1 MKNSQ
6 NAKKSNGLSPS
17 QVKAATLLVSGMS
30 ATNVAKEI
38 GVHPSTISV
47 WKIDPQFESTMNVL
61 LREQRDACK
70 EKLRALGHDALSAI
84 EEIMKNAKTPAK
96 DRLTAALKIVE
107 MLGIEDESKTRI
119 GKLDIDYANF
129 DVLDNTD
136 HEKQLELKDLGA
148 YLENDFEEVEQ

>member
-6 NAKKSNGLSPS
+6 NVKKSKGLSPS

-30 ATNVAKEI
+30 ATDVAKEI
-38 GVHPSTISV
+38 GIHPSTISV
-47 WKIDPQFESTMNVL
+47 WKTDPQFESTMNVL

-84 EEIMKNAKTPAK
+84 EEIMKNGKTPAK
-96 DRLTAALKIVE
+96 ERLTAALKIVE
-107 MLGIEDESKTRI
+107 MLGIENHSKTRI

-136 HEKQLELKDLGA
+136 HEKLLELKDLEA
-148 YLENDFEEVEQ
+148 YLGNDFEEVEQ

>member
-6 NAKKSNGLSPS
+6 NAKKSKGLSPS

-30 ATNVAKEI
+30 ATDVAKEI
-38 GVHPSTISV
+38 EVHPSTISV
-47 WKIDPQFESTMNVL
+47 WKTDPQFESTMNVL

-70 EKLRALGHDALSAI
+70 EKLRALGQDALTVI
-84 EEIMKNAKTPAK
+84 EDVMKNNKTHPK
-96 DRLTAALKIVE
+96 EKLAAAFKIVD
-107 MLGIEDESKTRI
+107 MLGVEDESKTRI

-136 HEKQLELKDLGA
+136 HEKLLELKDLEA
-148 YLENDFEEVEQ
+148 YLGNDFEEVEQ